1 MDIRQARAAFD
12 KEGKIYDSAL
22 LTFVGVDGYDVY
34 TCSVCGQTYKETL
47 PALEPTSTENTS
59 GIASSSSETTT
70 E

>member
-34 TCSVCGQTYKETL
+34 
-47 PALEPTSTENTS
+47 N
-59 GIASSSSETTT
+59 
-70 E
+70 